1 MKKRTLLTAALPYA
15 NGPLHLGHMVEYVL
29 ADIWARFR
37 RLSGHECIFVGAED
51 AHGTPIMLQAQ
62 REGTE
67 PEQLI
72 ERMGAL
78 HRQDFA
84 DFSISFDNYHS
95 THSPENKELVEQV
108 YQKLLEGGHIKRRRI
123 TQAFDER
130 AGLFLPDRYVRGSCP
145 RCGADDQYGDSC
157 ENCGATYSPL
167 DLIEPRSSLSGER
180 PTARESEHL
189 FFRLADFADFLDDW
203 LAQANLQPEIAH
215 KLKEWTQTGLKD
227 WDISRD
233 APYWGFAIPGE
244 EDKYFYVWLDAPIG
258 YMASFLNL
266 CRREGVDF
274 DDFWKQ
280 DSSCEVYHFIGKD
293 IAYFHTLFWPAM
305 LKAAGRRPP
314 TSVFCHGFLTI
325 NGTKMS
331 KSRGTFITAAHWKS
345 LLPTDYLRYYF
356 AAKLNDGIEDIDLS
370 ADDFKA
376 RIDSD
381 LVGKF
386 ANLASRSASI
396 LARSSGNRL
405 AERLD
410 RPDDY
415 KPFVEAGARLAG
427 LFERR
432 RLGRALREI
441 AELADRANQSFN
453 DRAPWKLKE
462 EKQIPEVQRICTQA
476 INSFRALACYLKPV
490 IPTTIERA
498 EAFLGETLNWDS
510 PREPLVGTA
519 LAPYEPLAERVDS
532 EALAA
537 LFAEPEVAAT
547 WQGSPGRSV
556 IQ

>member
-15 NGPLHLGHMVEYVL
+15 NGPLHLGHMVEYVQ

-62 REGTE
+62 KEGVE

-72 ERMGAL
+72 ERIGAL
-78 HRQDFA
+78 HRKDFA

-95 THSPENKELVEQV
+95 THSPENRELVEQI
-108 YQKLLEGGHIKRRRI
+108 YRRLQQGGHIERRRI
-123 TQAFDER
+123 TQAFDGR
-130 AGLFLPDRYVRGSCP
+130 AGIFLPDRYVRGGCP
-145 RCGADDQYGDSC
+145 RCGAGDQYGDSC
-157 ENCGATYSPL
+157 ESCGATYSPL
-167 DLIEPRSSLSGER
+167 DLIEPRSTLSGER

-189 FFRLADFADFLDDW
+189 FFRLADFADFLDGW
-203 LAQANLQPEIAH
+203 LARAQLQPEIAN
-215 KLKEWTQTGLKD
+215 KLEEWTRAGLKD

-266 CRREGVDF
+266 CRRRDIDF
-274 DDFWKQ
+274 DDFWQ
-280 DSSCEVYHFIGKD
+280 EDSDCELFHLIGKD
-293 IAYFHTLFWPAM
+293 IAYFHTLFWPAV
-305 LKAAGRRPP
+305 LRAAGRRPP

-325 NGTKMS
+325 NGAKMS
-331 KSRGTFITAAHWKS
+331 KSRGTFITAAHWQS

-356 AAKLNDGIEDIDLS
+356 AAKLNDSIEDIDLNT
-370 ADDFKA
+370 DDFKA

-386 ANLASRSASI
+386 ANLASRSASL
-396 LARSSGNRL
+396 LAKLSGNRL
-405 AERLD
+405 ADRLD
-410 RPDDY
+410 RPENY
-415 KPFVEAGARLAG
+415 SPFAEAGPKLAE

-432 RLGRALREI
+432 RFGRALREI

-453 DRAPWKLKE
+453 DRAPWKLKGADRT
-462 EKQIPEVQRICTQA
+462 PEIQRICTQA

-490 IPTTIERA
+490 IPATIERA
-498 EAFLGETLNWDS
+498 EAFLGETLSWDS
-510 PREPLVGTA
+510 PRQPLVGAA

-537 LFAEPEVAAT
+537 LVAEPEAAPARA
-547 WQGSPGRSV
+547 GSV
-556 IQ
+556 